1 MSRGA
6 AVVLGDVNEAPMPV
20 ASAEQVRETLAR
32 SDCRGVVRRGDLL
45 VKVAARALAASEAS
59 AKAVAPLTCAGVLLG
74 TVSQTGDTWL
84 VEVREALPF
93 NVTPEV
99 HRVRVTRHAWQEMLA
114 VRAAH
119 HADLRVVGWYHS
131 HPGVGV
137 SFSDADAFVQRYFF
151 PADWQ
156 VACVIDPD
164 RRDAQFFSRRG
175 RNVSPLG
182 AFWVERG
189 AGGEGEAAGVRPVP
203 PSTRT
208 ASASRASEGGAQMPP
223 QSEDLDGQQTADTYL
238 KERFVERSL
247 EKILKMLKEP
257 PLTARDYVNM
267 GLLGLMLVVLIFT
280 RMGASSTTAELK
292 EITAR
297 LDAISQRLEGMPT
310 DGQSQSVRKLA
321 PRPAP
326 SSGPSSDASGGV
338 SLKVPLDNEPDVE
351 YTVKDGES
359 LWSISVR
366 FYDDGSLQTPLM
378 RYNKIRDARDI
389 KAGATIKVPALAKL
403 KASRPGAGRIDVP
416 PPTPH

>member
-1 MSRGA
+1 MNPA
-6 AVVLGDVNEAPMPV
+6 ATVVLGDVNEAPMPV
-20 ASAEQVRETLAR
+20 ASAEELRETLAR
-32 SDCRGVVRRGDLL
+32 SDCRGVVRRGDLV
-45 VKVAARALAASEAS
+45 VKVTARALAAGEAS

-74 TVSQTGDTWL
+74 TVSETGDTWL

-114 VRAAH
+114 TRAALH
-119 HADLRVVGWYHS
+119 PGLRVVGWYHS

-164 RRDAQFFSRRG
+164 RRDVQFFSRRG
-175 RNVSPLG
+175 RTVSPLG

-189 AGGEGEAAGVRPVP
+189 GEGESSGQRPVSSSTRAAAGL
-203 PSTRT
+203 
-208 ASASRASEGGAQMPP
+208 RASEGGAQMAPP
-223 QSEDLDGQQTADTYL
+223 SEDFEGQQTTDTYL

-257 PLTARDYVNM
+257 PLTARDYVSM
-267 GLLGLMLVVLIFT
+267 GLLALMLVVLIFT
-280 RMGASSTTAELK
+280 RLGASSTTAELK

-297 LDAISQRLEGMPT
+297 LDAISQRLEAMPT
-310 DGQSQSVRKLA
+310 DGANPPVRKTA
-321 PRPAP
+321 PRPASSTVP
-326 SSGPSSDASGGV
+326 SSAPSADA
-338 SLKVPLDNEPDVE
+338 SLKVPLDNEPDVA

-359 LWSISVR
+359 LWSIALK
-366 FYDDGSLQTPLM
+366 FYDEGSLQTPLM
-378 RYNKIRDARDI
+378 RYNNIRDARDI
-389 KAGATIKVPALAKL
+389 KAGAVIKVPALAKL
-403 KASRPGAGRIDVP
+403 KAPRSGAGRIDVP

>member
-1 MSRGA
+1 MSRA
-6 AVVLGDVNEAPMPV
+6 ATVVLGDVNEAPMPV
-20 ASAEQVRETLAR
+20 ASADEVRETLSR

-45 VKVAARALAASEAS
+45 VKVTARALAASEAAS
-59 AKAVAPLTCAGVLLG
+59 KTVAPLTCAGALLG
-74 TVSQTGDTWL
+74 TVSQAGDTWL
-84 VEVREALPF
+84 VEVCEALPL

-114 VRAAH
+114 VRAARH
-119 HADLRVVGWYHS
+119 SHLRVVGWVHS

-164 RRDAQFFSRRG
+164 RRDVQFFSRRG
-175 RNVSPLG
+175 RHMSPLG

-189 AGGEGEAAGVRPVP
+189 TGGEGEVP
-203 PSTRT
+203 GPRSVSSSTR
-208 ASASRASEGGAQMPP
+208 AAAASRASEGGAQMPP
-223 QSEDLDGQQTADTYL
+223 QPEDFEGQQTTDTYL

-257 PLTARDYVNM
+257 PLTARDFVM
-267 GLLGLMLVVLIFT
+267 MALMGLMLVVLIFT
-280 RMGASSTTAELK
+280 RTGSSSTISELK

-297 LDAISQRLEGMPT
+297 LDAISQRLEAMPA
-310 DGQSQSVRKLA
+310 DSAPGPVRK
-321 PRPAP
+321 PTPHPVP
-326 SSGPSSDASGGV
+326 SSGASGDASV
-338 SLKVPLDNEPDVE
+338 KAPLDNGPDVE
-351 YTVKDGES
+351 YSVKEGES
-359 LWSISVR
+359 LWSISLK
-366 FYDDGSLQTPLM
+366 FYEDGSLQTPLM

-389 KAGATIKVPALAKL
+389 KAGAIIKVPALAKL
-403 KASRPGAGRIDVP
+403 KAARAGKGNIDVP